1 MNNKQKS
8 KKIKGKREVDTYHKF
23 HLAVHVAEM
32 VGAFSQHK
40 QYSIIIR
47 KAIHQNGEEPLPKLT
62 AILPII
68 LFFPL
73 LAQIVCGHDQFFD
86 RNHNVRFTVFAKGQ
100 FCGVLAAA
108 NNDALYTA
116 LSSFCLKDFH
126 LCIPHIPI
134 QAFFSW
140 GASAIC
146 SPAQLGTIHIAG
158 WFLW

>member
-1 MNNKQKS
+1 
-8 KKIKGKREVDTYHKF
+8 
-23 HLAVHVAEM
+23 M
-32 VGAFSQHK
+32 VGAFSQDK
-40 QYSIIIR
+40 RYSIIIR
-47 KAIHQNGEEPLPKLT
+47 KAIHQNGEEPLPKWT

-73 LAQIVCGHDQFFD
+73 LAQIVCRHNQFFD

-116 LSSFCLKDFH
+116 LSSFLSQGFPSLH
-126 LCIPHIPI
+126 SSHTHTGFL
-134 QAFFSW
+134 FSW

-146 SPAQLGTIHIAG
+146 SPAQLGYNSYCRLVFVVIRTAP
-158 WFLW
+158 WFCKKA